1 MRAYTNPNMK
11 AKFLAGVASVGGPP
25 PSEKVIEAQLETAAH
40 AFKPEGFAFICGR
53 NWAVSAR
60 RAEACATKRAVR
72 AAKMA
77 AQIVQKAAED
87 AAARV
92 ELDEIIAQRSGKSP
106 MHMRAVR
113 LALVC
118 KVPVQLW
125 GEHLPVASRD
135 TYYQWKRRGLKAILP
150 YASQTLIA
158 WIAAQPAPR

>member
-1 MRAYTNPNMK
+1 MFGLK
-11 AKFLAGVASVGGPP
+11 AKFLAGVCSVGGPP
-25 PSEKVIEAQLETAAH
+25 PSEKVLEAQLETAAH

-60 RAEACATKRAVR
+60 RAEDCATKRAVR

-87 AAARV
+87 AAAIQ
-92 ELDEIIAQRSGKSP
+92 ELDEIIARSAQCGKSP

-113 LALVC
+113 LALC
-118 KVPVQLW
+118 SMVPVQLW
-125 GEHLPVASRD
+125 GEHLPLASRD